1 MLRKYLR
8 KFHYK
13 YRFVPWYRKAY
24 YYKCKK
30 DKMDEIIAKY
40 KEPEEL
46 ADPKYVKKLKRDRS
60 AACLNM
66 VLITVS
72 ILHLDMRD
80 RTQSIVIHS
89 LQRASV

>member
-46 ADPKYVKKLKRDRS
+46 ADPKCEKIKEGYDPLPVQIWFL
-60 AACLNM
+60 
-66 VLITVS
+66 
-72 ILHLDMRD
+72 
-80 RTQSIVIHS
+80 
-89 LQRASV
+89 LQ